1 MAGEFGPEVLR
12 DALRGAGT
20 DIWEWDLDSDALSAG
35 DRGFERLGYPPG
47 RHAQTQA
54 AWSALMHPDD
64 RARHDETF
72 ARYRH
77 GEAPMWDCV
86 YRVRAEDGSWRH
98 FEERGRFV
106 DWHADGR
113 PRRMV
118 GTQTD
123 VTERETLRERAERS
137 LQQLEALARET
148 PGMLFQFRREPD
160 GHAWFP
166 YVSQRCE
173 SLLGLSAAALQHD
186 AACMLALLPRE
197 QRDGMLASIEQ
208 SATTLGPWRL
218 QFCVKRPDETRCLR
232 GTASPRREP
241 DGATLWH
248 GHVDDVTELLAGEQ
262 AQRERDAAEQA
273 SRAKTAFLSR
283 ISHELR
289 TPLNAVLGF
298 TQLMESDR
306 ADPPTPGQRE
316 RLRLVRESGQ
326 HLLRMISDL
335 LDLTR
340 AESGEVALQLTPL
353 VLADPA
359 RECLAMVG
367 PSAAAAEVVLESRLD
382 ASLVAQGDAA
392 RMRQVLLNLLD
403 NAVKYNR
410 RGGRVTLRL
419 DRVGD
424 EARFEVEDNG
434 PGIAADELPHLFD
447 PFWRSPAASTVDVG
461 HGIGLAVAQSLV
473 RAMRGRIEVDSIPG
487 QGSRFRVFL
496 PLGDRS

>member
-1 MAGEFGPEVLR
+1 VAGEFGPEVLR

-20 DIWEWDLDSDALSAG
+20 DIWDWDIDSDALSAG

-47 RHAQTQA
+47 QHAQTQA

-64 RARHDETF
+64 RVRHDETF
-72 ARYRH
+72 DRYRR
-77 GEAPMWDCV
+77 GETPMWDCV
-86 YRVRAEDGSWRH
+86 YRMRAQDGHWRH

-106 DWHADGR
+106 AWHADGR

-123 VTERETLRERAERS
+123 VTERETLRAHAANT

-148 PGMLFQFRREPD
+148 PGMLFQFRRESD
-160 GHAWFP
+160 GRGWFP
-166 YVSQRCE
+166 YASQRCE
-173 SLLGLSAAALQHD
+173 PLLGLSAAALRHD
-186 AACMLALLPRE
+186 ASSMLALLPRE
-197 QRDGMLASIEQ
+197 QREGMLASIEA
-208 SATTLGPWRL
+208 SAAVLGPWRL
-218 QFCVKRPDETRCLR
+218 QFSVQRPGGTRWLR
-232 GTASPRREP
+232 GGASPRREP

-248 GHVDDVTELLAGEQ
+248 GHVEDVTELLAGEQ
-262 AQRERDAAEQA
+262 AQRERDAAERA

-298 TQLMESDR
+298 TQLMEADR
-306 ADPPTPGQRE
+306 TDPPSAGQRE

-340 AESGEVALQLTPL
+340 AESGEVSLQIAPL

-359 RECLAMVG
+359 RECLSMIAPG
-367 PSAAAAEVVLESRLD
+367 AAAAGVAVESALD
-382 ASLVAQGDAA
+382 GSLVTQADAA
-392 RMRQVLLNLLD
+392 RLRQVLLNLLD

-410 RGGRVTLRL
+410 RGGRVSLNLT
-419 DRVGD
+419 RVDG
-424 EARFEVEDNG
+424 EAVFEVEDDG
-434 PGIAADELPHLFD
+434 PGIAAEEQPHLFD
-447 PFWRSPAASTVDVG
+447 PFWRSPSTSG
-461 HGIGLAVAQSLV
+461 LGEGSGIGLAVSRSLA
-473 RAMRGRIEVDSIPG
+473 RAMRGRLAVDSAPG
-487 QGSRFRVFL
+487 QGSRFRLHL
-496 PLGDRS
+496 PLD

>member
-1 MAGEFGPEVLR
+1 VDGEFRPEVLR

-20 DIWEWDLDSDALSAG
+20 DIWEWDLDSDALSDG

-47 RHAQTQA
+47 QQAQLQS

-64 RARHDETF
+64 RLRHDDTF
-72 ARYRH
+72 ARYRR
-77 GEAPMWDCV
+77 GETPMWDCV
-86 YRVRAEDGSWRH
+86 YRVLAHDGSWRH

-123 VTERETLRERAERS
+123 VTERETLREHAERS

-160 GHAWFP
+160 GRAWFP

-173 SLLGLSAAALQHD
+173 SLLGLSAAALQRD
-186 AACMLALLPRE
+186 AACVLALLPRE

-208 SATTLGPWRL
+208 SAVTLGPWRL

-232 GTASPRREP
+232 GTASPRREL

-248 GHVDDVTELLAGEQ
+248 GHVEDVTELMALEQ

-273 SRAKTAFLSR
+273 SRAKSAFLSR

-298 TQLMESDR
+298 TQLMEADR
-306 ADPPTPGQRE
+306 IDPPTAGQRE
-316 RLRLVRESGQ
+316 RLRMVRESGQ
-326 HLLRMISDL
+326 HLLHMISDL

-340 AESGEVALQLTPL
+340 AESGEVALRLAPL

-359 RECLAMVG
+359 RECLSMIG
-367 PSAAAAEVVLESRLD
+367 PSAAAAGVSLASDLD
-382 ASLVAQGDAA
+382 GSLVARADAA
-392 RMRQVLLNLLD
+392 RLRQVLLNLLD

-410 RGGRVTLRL
+410 RGGRVRL
-419 DRVGD
+419 SLARAES
-424 EARFEVEDNG
+424 EARFEIEDDG
-434 PGIAADELPHLFD
+434 AGIAADELPHLFD
-447 PFWRSPAASTVDVG
+447 PFWRSPSARDVGEG

-473 RAMRGRIEVDSIPG
+473 CAMRGRIDVDSVPG
-487 QGSRFRVFL
+487 QGSRFRVHL
-496 PLGDRS
+496 PLE